1 MVYCTILQG
10 LYTHIYIS
18 LCNKPLKES
27 GLKMEKCEKVVDAD
41 EEYEE
46 EGFVQ
51 QNVMAIVTLI
61 VGVAI
66 GTIVIIFAGALG
78 GQTYSVVEDDI
89 NGINNST
96 IQGYIKDGIVAGFQA
111 LSQTGGYMPL
121 IVLGVVI
128 FLVLSLI
135 LGLGFFTSM
144 GGGSGG
150 GAL

>member
-1 MVYCTILQG
+1 M
-10 LYTHIYIS
+10 
-18 LCNKPLKES
+18 
-27 GLKMEKCEKVVDAD
+27 
-41 EEYEE
+41 EEYEYQE

-61 VGVAI
+61 VGVAV

-78 GQTYSVVEDDI
+78 GQTYAVVETDI
-89 NGINNST
+89 EALTNET
-96 IQGYIKDGIVAGFQA
+96 IKDYIKDGVVSGFQA

-128 FLVLSLI
+128 FLILSLI
-135 LGLGFFTSM
+135 LGLGFFTGM
-144 GGGSGG
+144 GMGGG

>member
-1 MVYCTILQG
+1 MEMKEDMVFYAD
-10 LYTHIYIS
+10 
-18 LCNKPLKES
+18 E
-27 GLKMEKCEKVVDAD
+27 D

-89 NGINNST
+89 NGINNTT
-96 IQGYIKDGIVAGFQA
+96 ISGYIKDGIISGFQA

-135 LGLGFFTSM
+135 LGLGFFTM
-144 GGGSGG
+144 GGSGQSG